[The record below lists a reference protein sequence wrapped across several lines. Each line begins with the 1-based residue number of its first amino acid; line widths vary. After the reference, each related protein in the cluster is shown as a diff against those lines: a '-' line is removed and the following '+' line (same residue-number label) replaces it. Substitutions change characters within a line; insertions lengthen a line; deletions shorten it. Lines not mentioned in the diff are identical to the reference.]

1 MPRVLIH
8 YMRLMIRSACGSRR
22 TVTGDGYMNKKE
34 QRAQRAREEDIILTK
49 VLWWILG
56 AVVLEVLLLLLN
68 KFYVNYTVDGI
79 EVAVAIQ
86 SMFNVLIY
94 VVPAV
99 FAVLLVWAL
108 VAYKRGKGYLLPFV
122 LTGIA
127 FVLTVC
133 TVIIWKFY
141 DRGISLLTVAVP
153 TVAVLAL
160 IFYLYQREFFFSACL
175 SALGLLG
182 VRMAASAAG
191 NPVIAYGYLALL
203 AVVLLVAVVAFRSM
217 QTHGGAL
224 VLKGKK
230 QEILAKSANYVM
242 LYVTCAL
249 VAAVVVAAVVLEGLM
264 VLYGVLAAWLLIQA
278 VYYTV
283 RLM

>member
-1 MPRVLIH
+1 
-8 YMRLMIRSACGSRR
+8 
-22 TVTGDGYMNKKE
+22 MNKKE

-56 AVVLEVLLLLLN
+56 AVVLETLLLLLN
-68 KFYVNYTVDGI
+68 KFYVNFTVDQVEI
-79 EVAVAIQ
+79 AVALQ

-94 VVPAV
+94 VMPAIFV
-99 FAVLLVWAL
+99 VLLIWA
-108 VAYKRGKGYLLPFV
+108 VAAYKRGKGYLLPAVFA
-122 LTGIA
+122 GIA
-127 FVLTVC
+127 LILTVC

-141 DRGISLLTVAVP
+141 DKGISLLTVAVP

-160 IFYLYQREFFFSACL
+160 IFYLYQREFFFSATL

-182 VRMAASAAG
+182 VRMAAGVASQPMLG
-191 NPVIAYGYLALL
+191 YGYLVLL
-203 AVVLLVAVVAFRSM
+203 AVVLLAAAVAFRVM
-217 QTHGGAL
+217 QTHGGVLAL
-224 VLKGKK
+224 GSKEYKL
-230 QEILAKSANYVM
+230 LPKSANYVM
-242 LYVTCAL
+242 LYVTCVL
-249 VAAVVVAAVVLEGLM
+249 VAAVAICAVILGGLM